1 MVILL
6 IEPRPVKK
14 NHRREREKERE
25 RESDG
30 LIVETVDV
38 KRGMWLVVGLA
49 FVSLLAS
56 FSANFSVFFFF
67 LYSFILIIRDK

>member
-14 NHRREREKERE
+14 NHRRERERE

-67 LYSFILIIRDK
+67 SCTRLF